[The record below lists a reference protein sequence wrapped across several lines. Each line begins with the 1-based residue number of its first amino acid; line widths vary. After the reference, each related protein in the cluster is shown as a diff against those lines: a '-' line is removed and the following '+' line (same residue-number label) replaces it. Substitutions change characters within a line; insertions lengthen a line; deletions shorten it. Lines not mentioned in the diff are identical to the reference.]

1 MPYRV
6 AINGFGRTGRLTLR
20 AALERESDL
29 EFVAVNRGTS
39 QMMAHLLKYD
49 TVHGKAP
56 FEVSIEDDY
65 IIAGNQK
72 VLTLY
77 ESDPEKL
84 PWEELNVDL
93 VIESSG
99 RFRNRVDA
107 VKHLKAGASK
117 VLISAPARNPDIT
130 IVLGVNDEDYNHEEH
145 HIISNASC
153 TTNCIAPIA
162 KVLNDDFG
170 IVKGFMSTTH
180 AYTMDQ
186 NILDK
191 SHRDLRRARAAAV
204 NIIPTTTGATVATGV
219 VIPEL
224 NGRMNGI
231 SFRIPVTDVSIIDLV
246 TNLQRPI
253 TKEEVNSSLKKSS
266 ETYMKGILDYTEEP
280 LVSSDYVHNP
290 HSGIIDGLST
300 MAIDDLAKIV
310 AWYDNEWGYCCRL
323 VDVSEKISEY
333 D

>member
-1 MPYRV
+1 MFYRV

-20 AALERESDL
+20 AALERGSDL

-39 QMMAHLLKYD
+39 QTMAHLLKYD
-49 TVHGKAP
+49 TVHGKSP
-56 FEVSIEDDY
+56 FEVTVEDNY
-65 IIAGNQK
+65 IIAGDQK

-99 RFRNRVDA
+99 RFRNSSDA
-107 VKHLKAGASK
+107 AKHLKAGAKK

-130 IVLGVNDEDYNHEEH
+130 IVMGVNDEEYNHEKH

-224 NGRMNGI
+224 NGKMNGI
-231 SFRIPVTDVSIIDLV
+231 SFRVPVTDVSIIDLV
-246 TNLQRPI
+246 TNLQRPV
-253 TKEEVNSSLKKSS
+253 TKEEANNSLKKAS
-266 ETYMKGILDYTEEP
+266 ETRMKGILDYTEEP
-280 LVSSDYVHNP
+280 LVSSDYVHDP
-290 HSGIIDGLST
+290 HSGIVDGLST
-300 MAIDDLAKIV
+300 MAIDDLVKII
-310 AWYDNEWGYCCRL
+310 AWYDNEWGYCNRL
-323 VDVSEKISEY
+323 VDVSEKISAYE
-333 D
+333 

>member
-1 MPYRV
+1 
-6 AINGFGRTGRLTLR
+6 LR
-20 AALERESDL
+20 AALEKGSNL

-39 QMMAHLLKYD
+39 EMMAHLLKYD

-56 FEVSIEDDY
+56 FEVAVENDY
-65 IIAGNQK
+65 LIAGNQK

-99 RFRNRVDA
+99 RFRNRADA
-107 VKHLKAGASK
+107 EKHLEAGAEK

-130 IVLGVNDEDYNHEEH
+130 IVLGVNDGDYIHEEH

-246 TNLQRPI
+246 TNLNRSV
-253 TKEEVNSSLKKSS
+253 TKEEVNSSLKKAS
-266 ETYMKGILDYTEEP
+266 ETSMKGILDYTEEP

-300 MAIDDLAKIV
+300 MTIDDLAKIV

-323 VDVSEKISEY
+323 VDVSEKISAY